1 MNHVGGGK
9 VPLSITLVLIGH
21 IMLNGCAKVSGV
33 QATNDEG
40 PAIAASSPPGTAMPL
55 VIVPPDSPQAKQL
68 RVESVRAQPVPEDE
82 VGAPARIMI
91 NPNRISRVLPPVQG
105 RITTVSVKLGDNVSE
120 GQPLVTMDSPD
131 VDTAIS
137 VYLQTDAAVR
147 QANVTVSKTEADVKR
162 AKNLLPFQGISEKDA
177 QAAEN
182 DFAAAQSAL
191 ATAQATRE
199 QSLRKLTLLGLKPA
213 DFHQAYVVRAP
224 IAGVITDI
232 NVTPG
237 EYRAAIASPGDIA
250 SPLMSIA
257 DLSTVWVACDVPEPS
272 IRLIHVG
279 DGVDIHLVA
288 YPGETFTGRVARM
301 ASTLDPQTR
310 TLRVHVDLPNP
321 QRRFVPE
328 MFGTIRH
335 PGLERTIPVVP
346 SAAIVEE
353 YGHSEV
359 FVEVRPGEFERRLVT
374 TGFRSRDNVAVTS
387 GLRVHERVIVDGAI
401 LLKGQ

>member
-1 MNHVGGGK
+1 M
-9 VPLSITLVLIGH
+9 PALSITLLLIGH
-21 IMLNGCAKVSGV
+21 TMLSGCTKVPSGHA
-33 QATNDEG
+33 ATTDER
-40 PAIAASSPPGTAMPL
+40 PAIAASSAPGTAMPL
-55 VIVPPDSPQAKQL
+55 VLVPPDSPQAKQL
-68 RVESVRAQPVPEDE
+68 RVEPVGKQPVPEDE
-82 VGAPARIMI
+82 VAAPARIMT
-91 NPNRISRVLPPVQG
+91 NPNRIARVLPPVQG
-105 RITTVSVKLGDNVSE
+105 RITAVSVKLGDNVSE
-120 GQPLVTMDSPD
+120 GQPLMTMDSPD
-131 VDTAIS
+131 ADAAIS
-137 VYLQTDAAVR
+137 AYLQADAAVR
-147 QANVTVSKTEADVKR
+147 QANVTVTKTAADVQR

-199 QSLRKLTLLGLKPA
+199 QSLSKLTLLGLKPA

-224 IAGVITDI
+224 IGGVITDI

-237 EYRAAIASPGDIA
+237 DYRAAIASPGDIA
-250 SPLMSIA
+250 TPLMSIA

-279 DGVDIHLVA
+279 DAVDIHLVA
-288 YPGETFTGRVARM
+288 YPGETFTGSVARM

-328 MFGTIRH
+328 MFGTMRH
-335 PGLERTIPVVP
+335 PGPELTIPVVP

-353 YGHSEV
+353 YGRSEV
-359 FVEVRPGEFERRLVT
+359 FVEVRPGEFERRVVT
-374 TGFRSRDNVAVTS
+374 TGFRSRDSVAVTS